1 MDNNALNRYIVCVAY
16 TTLYT
21 RQQYIF
27 RYCPNLK
34 ICIFDPTKLSGL
46 CDTDQPKCVIGS

>member
-1 MDNNALNRYIVCVAY
+1 MDNNALNRID
-16 TTLYT
+16 TTLLYT